1 MNTLR
6 ESAVDDLAG
15 HECWELLRAAT
26 VGRLAVVIA
35 GRPDIFPVNFVVDHG
50 TLVFRSAPGTK
61 LSGLR
66 GDTAAAFE
74 IDGHQPDDSTA
85 WSVVVHG
92 QLEPLI
98 SFEPVTT
105 NELPL
110 YPLQAG
116 RKSHFIRVVPDTV
129 TGRRF
134 TTTDP
139 STWDT
144 VSAGGRAQAW
154 E

>member
-1 MNTLR
+1 MNTP
-6 ESAVDDLAG
+6 SGPAVADLAG

-26 VGRLAVVIA
+26 IGRLAIVVA
-35 GRPDIFPVNFVVDHG
+35 GRPEIFPVNFVVDHG
-50 TLVFRSAPGTK
+50 TIVFRSAPGTK
-61 LSGLR
+61 LSGL
-66 GDTAAAFE
+66 GSDTAAAFE
-74 IDGHQPDDSTA
+74 IDGHRPDDSTA
-85 WSVVVHG
+85 WSVVIQG
-92 QLEPLI
+92 QLEPLV
-98 SFEPVTT
+98 SFDPITT

-116 RKSHFIRVVPDTV
+116 PKPLFVRVVPETI

-134 TTTDP
+134 PTVDP

-144 VSAGGRAQAW
+144 MPAVGRAQAW